1 MVRKTPLKQTNPLTK
16 YYHQKYPK
24 QKQPYPGLQKEM
36 KPVPDCGENSYVG
49 NGRLTGKKALV
60 TGGDS
65 GIGRAAAIA
74 YAREGADV
82 AIAYMPDEE
91 PDAKEVKMWIENAGR
106 KAVLIPGDLRNEK
119 YCRKM
124 VKKANRELKGLDILA
139 MVAGQQVAKK
149 SIEDITTEQLYSVF
163 TVNVFSMFWTV
174 QEALPFLK
182 PGSSIITT
190 ASIQAYDP
198 SPVLLDYAATKG
210 AIKTFTEGLSKQLA
224 PKGIR
229 VNGIAPGPIWTALQV
244 SGGRFMEDI
253 PKFGEDTPL
262 KRAGQPAEL
271 ASAYVLLASEESSY
285 ITGQI
290 IGITGGKL
298 L

>member
-1 MVRKTPLKQTNPLTK
+1 MTKKANQHMTNPLTQ

-24 QKQPYPGLQKEM
+24 QKQPYPGIQKKM
-36 KPVPDCGENSYVG
+36 KPVPDCGEKTYVG
-49 NGRLTGKKALV
+49 HGRLNGRKALV

-82 AIAYMPDEE
+82 AIAYLPEEE
-91 PDAKEVKMWIENAGR
+91 PDAREVKMWIENAGR
-106 KAVLIPGDLRNEK
+106 KAVLLPGDLRNEK
-119 YCRKM
+119 YARKM
-124 VKKANRELKGLDILA
+124 VQKANKELGGLDILA
-139 MVAGQQVAKK
+139 MVAGHQIATKG
-149 SIEDITTEQLYSVF
+149 IEEITTAQLQSVF
-163 TVNVFSMFWTV
+163 GVNVFSMFWVV
-174 QEALPFLK
+174 QEALPLLK

-198 SPVLLDYAATKG
+198 SPVLLDYATTKG
-210 AIKTFTEGLSKQLA
+210 AIKTFTEGLAKQLA

-229 VNGIAPGPIWTALQV
+229 VNSIAPGPVWTALQV
-244 SGGRFMEDI
+244 SGGRFTEDI
-253 PKFGEDTPL
+253 PKFGEEAPF

-271 ASAYVLLASEESSY
+271 APAYVLLASEEASY